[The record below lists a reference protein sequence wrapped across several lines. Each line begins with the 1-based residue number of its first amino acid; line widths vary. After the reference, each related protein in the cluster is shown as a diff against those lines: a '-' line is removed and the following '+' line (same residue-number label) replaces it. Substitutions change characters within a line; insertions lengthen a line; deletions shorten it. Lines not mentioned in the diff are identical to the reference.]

1 MADYPLQALLNVRQ
15 YREQSAQNA
24 ARAAE
29 NAYRE
34 CSEKCLKQKK
44 AIEEYRQWR
53 FEEEERKYSEILEKK
68 MTAEELENFRN
79 SLSLLKAKENA
90 MEEELAN
97 LEAEKQKAKELSEQ
111 KKEEFKT
118 AQKNTA
124 KIEAHRQIW
133 KQEEKKEQERQE
145 DLEAE
150 EFKPLAPIGSENK
163 E

>member
-34 CSEKCLKQKK
+34 CSEKCLKQEK

-97 LEAEKQKAKELSEQ
+97 LEAEKQNAKELSEQ
-111 KKEEFKT
+111 RKEEFKT

-133 KQEEKKEQERQE
+133 KQEEKKEQEKQE
-145 DLEAE
+145 DLETE